1 MGLFWFSCYRSDP
14 QFSKRKREKKEK
26 EDPFLKKFIS
36 LEQTVNFYN
45 KLKSLD
51 CFMQLYLEQMLITI
65 IG

>member
-1 MGLFWFSCYRSDP
+1 MIHNS
-14 QFSKRKREKKEK
+14 QKEKEKKKKK